1 MATSLQETTK
11 VNGKWIHLVRYGY
24 AEAPEVALMLYDLSK
39 LNEDNLDF
47 KSTELKWVSREATLT
62 EDGESITWKEEDI
75 KEAYVKITAKTS
87 ATAIT
92 VDTADIQ
99 VWETLFN
106 QTTQETALVAAVW
119 ASNAVTLASPW
130 FTGTGYAANNMLTRV
145 SFAKKYWV
153 NHGHRVKRNDLVTY
167 TNYVQ
172 FTEELI
178 DSDMI
183 ENNKT
188 YLFVTPEQRTKMIYS
203 DASRKIIKGIVS
215 SYYLGKKMKYNNSWD
230 YQYSAGWLMEFVPAA
245 NRVNIKGADDNATK
259 ANLRYQL
266 QKAYQCWL
274 KGIYGKNKL
283 LAFCTTKFSADL
295 DALYENKIIYN
306 EKLHAVDVW
315 IKQYNVWGFNLNIV
329 VSNVLDYDLGDV
341 SQCFLV
347 PIDYTFLFML
357 PKWVTGKDGKTL
369 DVFGR
374 WVLYDKPQET
384 YEKKTQALA
393 TNFSFY
399 FKGISSGAYR
409 ILTIA

>member
-1 MATSLQETTK
+1 MAKSITETTK

-47 KSTELKWVSREATLT
+47 KNTELKGVSREATLT

-75 KEAYVKITAKTS
+75 KEAYIKVTTATS
-87 ATAIT
+87 ATSVV
-92 VDTADIQ
+92 VDATDVI
-99 VWETLFN
+99 VWETIYN
-106 QTTQETALVAAVW
+106 QATGETALVTAV
-119 ASNAVTLASPW
+119 STNTLTLASPG
-130 FTGTGYAANNMLTRV
+130 FVGSSYAANNIITRL

-153 NHGHRVKRNDLVTY
+153 DHWHRTVRNDLVTY
-167 TNYVQ
+167 SNYVQ

-188 YLFVTPEQRTKMIYS
+188 YLFVTPEERTKMLYS

-215 SYYLGKKMKYNNSWD
+215 SFYLGKKIKTNASGE
-230 YQYSAGWLMEFVPAA
+230 YQYSAGWLTEFVPAA
-245 NRVNIKGADDNATK
+245 ARVNIKGTDDAETK

-266 QKAYQCWL
+266 QKAYQSGL

-283 LAFCTTKFSADL
+283 LAFCTTKFAADL
-295 DALYENKIIYN
+295 DALYENKIVYN
-306 EKLHAVDVW
+306 DKLNAVDVQ
-315 IKQYNVWGFNLNIV
+315 IKSYNVWGFVLNMV
-329 VSNVLDYDLGDV
+329 VSNVLDYDLWDV

-347 PIDYTFLFML
+347 PIEYTFLFML

-374 WVLYDKPQET
+374 WVLYDKPQNT

-409 ILTIA
+409 ILSIA

>member
-47 KSTELKWVSREATLT
+47 KSTELKGVSREATLT

-75 KEAYVKITAKTS
+75 KEAYLTVTTATS
-87 ATAIT
+87 ATSVV
-92 VDTADIQ
+92 VDSTDVQ
-99 VWETLFN
+99 VWETIYN
-106 QTTQETALVAAVW
+106 QTTGETALVVAV
-119 ASNAVTLASPW
+119 STNTLTLASPW
-130 FTGTGYAANNMLTRV
+130 FAGTGYAANNVLTRI

-153 NHGHRVKRNDLVTY
+153 NHGHRVKRNDLITY

-215 SYYLGKKMKYNNSWD
+215 SFYLGKKMKTNASGE
-230 YQYSAGWLMEFVPAA
+230 YQYSAGWLIEFVPAA
-245 NRVNIKGADDNATK
+245 NRVNIKGADDTATK

-266 QKAYQCWL
+266 QKAYQCGL
-274 KGIYGKNKL
+274 KWIYGKNKL
-283 LAFCTTKFSADL
+283 LAFCTTKFAADL

-306 EKLHAVDVW
+306 DKLNAVDVQ
-315 IKQYNVWGFNLNIV
+315 IKSYNVWGFVLNIV

-341 SQCFLV
+341 SKCFLV
-347 PIDYTFLFML
+347 PIEYTFLFML
-357 PKWVTGKDGKTL
+357 PKGVTGKDGKTL

>member
-47 KSTELKWVSREATLT
+47 KSTELKGVSREATLT

-75 KEAYVKITAKTS
+75 KEAYLNVNSKTS
-87 ATAIT
+87 ATSLV
-92 VDTADIQ
+92 VDATDVQ
-99 VWETLFN
+99 VGETLYN
-106 QTTQETALVAAVW
+106 QTTGETALVTAV
-119 ASNAVTLASPW
+119 STSTLTLASPW
-130 FTGTGYAANNMLTRV
+130 FTGAGFAANNKLTRI

-153 NHGHRVKRNDLVTY
+153 NHGHRVHRNDLITY
-167 TNYVQ
+167 SNYVQ

-215 SYYLGKKMKYNNSWD
+215 SFYLGKKLKTNASGE
-230 YQYSAGWLMEFVPAA
+230 YQYSAGWLIEFVPAA
-245 NRVNIKGADDNATK
+245 NKVNIKGADDNATK

-266 QKAYQCWL
+266 QKAYQSGL

-283 LAFCTTKFSADL
+283 LAFCTTKFAADL

-306 EKLHAVDVW
+306 DKLNAVDVQ
-315 IKQYNVWGFNLNIV
+315 IKSYNVGGFVLNIV

-341 SQCFLV
+341 SKCFLV
-347 PIDYTFLFML
+347 PIEYTFLFML
-357 PKWVTGKDGKTL
+357 PKGVTGKDGKTL

-374 WVLYDKPQET
+374 GVLYDKPQET

-399 FKGISSGAYR
+399 FKGVSSGAYR
-409 ILTIA
+409 ILSIA

>member
-47 KSTELKWVSREATLT
+47 KSTELKGVSREATLT

-75 KEAYVKITAKTS
+75 KEAYLTISSKTS
-87 ATAIT
+87 ATSLV
-92 VDTADIQ
+92 VDSTDVQ
-99 VWETLFN
+99 VWETLYN
-106 QTTQETALVAAVW
+106 QTTGETALVTAV
-119 ASNAVTLASPW
+119 SSSTLTLASPW
-130 FTGTGYAANNMLTRV
+130 FAGTGYATNNVLTRI

-215 SYYLGKKMKYNNSWD
+215 SFYLGKKLKTNASGE
-230 YQYSAGWLMEFVPAA
+230 YQYSAGWLIEFVPAA
-245 NRVNIKGADDNATK
+245 NKVNIKGADDNATK

-266 QKAYQCWL
+266 QKAYQCGL
-274 KGIYGKNKL
+274 KWIYWKNKL
-283 LAFCTTKFSADL
+283 LAFCTTKFAADL

-306 EKLHAVDVW
+306 DKLNAVDVQ
-315 IKQYNVWGFNLNIV
+315 IKSYNVWGFVLNIV

-341 SQCFLV
+341 SKCFLV
-347 PIDYTFLFML
+347 PIEYTFLFML

>member
-47 KSTELKWVSREATLT
+47 KSTELKGVSREATLT
-62 EDGESITWKEEDI
+62 EDGESIVWKEEDI
-75 KEAYVKITAKTS
+75 KEAYLKVTTATS
-87 ATAIT
+87 ATSVV
-92 VDTADIQ
+92 VDATDVQ
-99 VWETLFN
+99 VWETIYN
-106 QTTQETALVAAVW
+106 QTTGETALVVAV
-119 ASNAVTLASPW
+119 STNTLTLAAPW
-130 FTGTGYAANNMLTRV
+130 FAGTGYAANNMITRL
-145 SFAKKYWV
+145 SFAKKYGV
-153 NHGHRVKRNDLVTY
+153 NHGHRVHRNDLIPY
-167 TNYVQ
+167 SNYVQ

-215 SYYLGKKMKYNNSWD
+215 SFYLGKKMKTNASGE
-230 YQYSAGWLMEFVPAA
+230 YQYSAWGLTEFVPAA

-266 QKAYQCWL
+266 QKAYQSGL
-274 KGIYGKNKL
+274 KGLYGKNKL
-283 LAFCTTKFSADL
+283 LAFCTTKFAADL

-306 EKLHAVDVW
+306 DKLNAVDVQ
-315 IKQYNVWGFNLNIV
+315 IKSYNVGGFVLNIV

-347 PIDYTFLFML
+347 PIEYTFLFML
-357 PKWVTGKDGKTL
+357 PKGVTGKDGKTL
-369 DVFGR
+369 EVFGR

-399 FKGISSGAYR
+399 FKGVSSGAYR
-409 ILTIA
+409 ILSIA

>member
-47 KSTELKWVSREATLT
+47 KSVELKGVSREATLT
-62 EDGESITWKEEDI
+62 EDWESITWKEEDI
-75 KEAYVKITAKTS
+75 KEAYLTVTTATS
-87 ATAIT
+87 ATSVV
-92 VDTADIQ
+92 VDATDVQ
-99 VWETLFN
+99 VWETLYN
-106 QTTQETALVAAVW
+106 QATGETALVVAV
-119 ASNAVTLASPW
+119 STNTLTLAAPW
-130 FTGTGYAANNMLTRV
+130 FAGTDYAANNKLTRL
-145 SFAKKYWV
+145 SFAKKYGV
-153 NHGHRVKRNDLVTY
+153 NHGHRVKRNDLIAY
-167 TNYVQ
+167 SNYVQ

-215 SYYLGKKMKYNNSWD
+215 TFYLGKKMKSNASGE
-230 YQYSAGWLMEFVPAA
+230 YQYSAWWLIEFVPAA

-266 QKAYQCWL
+266 QKAYQSGL

-283 LAFCTTKFSADL
+283 LAFCTTKFAADL

-306 EKLHAVDVW
+306 DKLNAVDVE
-315 IKQYNVWGFNLNIV
+315 IKSYNVWGFKLNIV

-347 PIDYTFLFML
+347 PIEYTFLFML
-357 PKWVTGKDGKTL
+357 PKGVTGKDGKTL

-399 FKGISSGAYR
+399 FKGVSSGAYR

>member
-11 VNGKWIHLVRYGY
+11 VNGKGIHLVRYGY
-24 AEAPEVALMLYDLSK
+24 AEAPEVALLLYDLSK

-47 KSTELKWVSREATLT
+47 KSVELKGVSREATLT

-75 KEAYVKITAKTS
+75 KEAYL
-87 ATAIT
+87 T
-92 VDTADIQ
+92 VDTATSATSVKVDATDVQ

-106 QTTQETALVAAVW
+106 QATQETALVVAV
-119 ASNAVTLASPW
+119 STSSLTLASPG
-130 FTGTGYAANNMLTRV
+130 FAGSAYAAGNKITRV
-145 SFAKKYWV
+145 SFAKKYGV
-153 NHGHRVKRNDLVTY
+153 NHGHRVKRNDLITY
-167 TNYVQ
+167 SNYVQ

-203 DASRKIIKGIVS
+203 DASRKIIKWIVS
-215 SYYLGKKMKYNNSWD
+215 SYYLGKKMKSNASGEW
-230 YQYSAGWLMEFVPAA
+230 QYSAGGLIEFVPAA
-245 NRVNIKGADDNATK
+245 NNVNIKGADDNATK
-259 ANLRYQL
+259 ANLRLQL
-266 QKAYQCWL
+266 QRAYQCGL
-274 KGIYGKNKL
+274 KGVYGKNKL
-283 LAFCTTKFSADL
+283 LAFCTTKFAADL
-295 DALYENKIIYN
+295 DALYENKVVYN
-306 EKLHAVDVW
+306 DKLNSVD
-315 IKQYNVWGFNLNIV
+315 IQITSYNVWGFKLNMV
-329 VSNVLDYDLGDV
+329 VSNVLDYDLWDV
-341 SQCFLV
+341 SQCFIV

-357 PKWVTGKDGKTL
+357 PKGVTGKDGKTL

-409 ILTIA
+409 ILKIA